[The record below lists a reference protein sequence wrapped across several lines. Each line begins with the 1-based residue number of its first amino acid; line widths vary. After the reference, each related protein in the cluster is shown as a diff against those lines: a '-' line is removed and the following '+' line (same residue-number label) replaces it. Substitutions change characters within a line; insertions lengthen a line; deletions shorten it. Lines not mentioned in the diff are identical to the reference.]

1 MGTAAPA
8 PNWDSLRE
16 GKGLPSSQARLVQD
30 LLWFGGHS
38 VSCSEEMLG
47 SGNAN
52 GMYRRTSLLGRS
64 WEQTAGL
71 WHPHCAPRPQARDS
85 SSSLF
90 YPVALAHFSKAS
102 STALLS
108 ILDLGLGLRL
118 SALKSTWQ
126 VSNASS
132 LSSQTRAPLRIAPLH
147 AGGTRGRQAEFVSR
161 GAPVV
166 VGR

>member
-8 PNWDSLRE
+8 PNWDSLHE
-16 GKGLPSSQARLVQD
+16 GKGLPSSQERLVQD

-64 WEQTAGL
+64 WEQTARL
-71 WHPHCAPRPQARDS
+71 WHPHCAPCPQARDS

-90 YPVALAHFSKAS
+90 YPAALACFSKAS

-108 ILDLGLGLRL
+108 ILDLGLGPEALRSQIHVASEQYIL
-118 SALKSTWQ
+118 PAVSDPSPPMHRSAP
-126 VSNASS
+126 
-132 LSSQTRAPLRIAPLH
+132 R
-147 AGGTRGRQAEFVSR
+147 RGDS
-161 GAPVV
+161 GKTS
-166 VGR
+166 